1 MDAQA
6 KGPARCGG
14 DGSRCGGDGSRC
26 GGCNTPRKDDSA
38 EGKTQDSRQWGRF
51 PSFSNLPP
59 KVLDP
64 GSPQNTVSPQ
74 SSPERYRVGQIP
86 EKIWRRWTEGN
97 RHQQKHGRGRG
108 SPRGAE
114 RRDAG
119 GRGGRVQ
126 RPRPSRSSGPPTV
139 LPDPGLG
146 KPPLLRAL
154 TSPTANSGI
163 GPAG

>member
-14 DGSRCGGDGSRC
+14 DGSRCGGY
-26 GGCNTPRKDDSA
+26 NTPRKEDSA

-51 PSFSNLPP
+51 PSFSNLPS

-119 GRGGRVQ
+119 GRGGRVR
-126 RPRPSRSSGPPTV
+126 RPRPSRSSGAPTV